1 MKKLLILLA
10 ITAGISSCLD
20 GRTIN
25 KQDGAVGKDSSLFL
39 NKHVQLGDS
48 AQSLIRRGIVTPDI
62 SMEDVYHP
70 LDETYAG
77 VDFREATIL
86 TKDGR
91 VNGIFYIS
99 HTYNSEDAFRR
110 DFSKVLSYLNQ
121 GYKQTT
127 DTSYTGKEPLFKV
140 TTRDYTFVSPTH
152 VVELS
157 FNEKRWKPYP
167 TGEKT
172 YSFSLMIDIQDS
184 IIKKHHLENLF
195 YK

>member
-10 ITAGISSCLD
+10 VTAGISSCLD

-25 KQDGAVGKDSSLFL
+25 KQDGAEGKDSSLFL

-62 SMEDVYHP
+62 SMEGVYHP

-99 HTYNSEDAFRR
+99 QTYNSEDAFRR

-140 TTRDYTFVSPTH
+140 TTRDYTFVSPKQ
-152 VVELS
+152 VIELS
-157 FNEKRWKPYP
+157 FDEKRWKPYP

-172 YSFSLMIDIQDS
+172 LMIDIQDS

>member
-1 MKKLLILLA
+1 MKKLLILLTVA
-10 ITAGISSCLD
+10 VGVPSCLD
-20 GRTIN
+20 GRMIN
-25 KQDGAVGKDSSLFL
+25 KQDGVEEKDSSLFL
-39 NKHVQLGDS
+39 NRHVQLGDS
-48 AQSLIRRGIVTPDI
+48 AQSLVRKGVVTPDI

-77 VDFREATIL
+77 IDFREATIL
-86 TKDGR
+86 TKEGR

-99 HTYNSEDAFRR
+99 QTYNSEDAFRR
-110 DFSKVLSYLNQ
+110 DFSKVLSYLNR

-127 DTSYTGKEPLFKV
+127 DTSYTSKELLFKA
-140 TTRDYTFVSPTH
+140 TTRDYTFVSPTQII
-152 VVELS
+152 ELS
-157 FNEKRWKPYP
+157 FDERRWKPYP
-167 TGEKT
+167 VGETT

>member
-10 ITAGISSCLD
+10 VTAGISSCLD
-20 GRTIN
+20 WRTIN
-25 KQDGAVGKDSSLFL
+25 KQDGAEGKDSSLFL

-62 SMEDVYHP
+62 SMEGVYHP

-99 HTYNSEDAFRR
+99 QTYNSEDAFRR

-121 GYKQTT
+121 GYKRTT

-140 TTRDYTFVSPTH
+140 TTRDYTFVSPKQ
-152 VVELS
+152 VIELS
-157 FNEKRWKPYP
+157 FDEKRWKPYP